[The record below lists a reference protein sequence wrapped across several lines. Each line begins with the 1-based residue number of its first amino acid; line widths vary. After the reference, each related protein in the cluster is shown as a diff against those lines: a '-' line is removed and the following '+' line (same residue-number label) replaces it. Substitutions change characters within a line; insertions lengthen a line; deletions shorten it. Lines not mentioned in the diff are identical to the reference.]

1 MALVTQNPA
10 RKPAGGSSPLN
21 SAVKSVVKAPFKF
34 RRDLCRQPKTRV
46 SGQSCGVVC
55 VILRLDVLI
64 QYRCMTDGKTD
75 RQTDGR
81 THDYD
86 GQYHASIAS
95 RGKNSHGDCFIWFL
109 NFLSCLGSRHAHGSS
124 WYARTISRHTDGIS
138 QYSVPASAGPLLP
151 LHLTVI

>member
-1 MALVTQNPA
+1 VALVTQNPA

-95 RGKNSHGDCFIWFL
+95 RGKNSHGDCFIYSFSTFSVLWAAGTHTAVAGTL
-109 NFLSCLGSRHAHGSS
+109 ALSAGTLM
-124 WYARTISRHTDGIS
+124 
-138 QYSVPASAGPLLP
+138 ASAGTAYRPGLAHFYPWLCQ
-151 LHLTVI
+151 